1 MASVTLDRINRIY
14 GPGAHAVRD
23 VSLEVADGEF
33 MVLVGPSGCGKSTT
47 LRMVAGL
54 EPIDSGSLYIGQ
66 REVSGLEPAERDIA
80 MVFQNYALYPHMTV
94 AENMAFGLRVRGMP
108 RAEREQKVR
117 AAADVLGLGPL
128 LDRKPGAMSGGQ
140 RQRVAIGRA
149 IVRDPAAF
157 LFDEPL
163 SNLDAKLR
171 AEMRTELLALHRRLG
186 ATMLYVT
193 HDQVEAMTLGDR
205 ICLLRDGIVQ
215 QIGTPMELYRDPANA
230 FVARFIGSPPMNVF
244 AGIVNVDGTFEG
256 DGLRLKLA
264 GRGPKPEAG
273 AQVEVGLRPEQ
284 LEIGASS
291 LTTDEQMLLD
301 SDAETR
307 FGAKIELVERMGSH
321 SLVHLRAGASGQGA
335 SLIVR
340 APGDTA
346 AREGEHVDLRY
357 RGDEVRVF
365 EA

>member
-23 VSLEVADGEF
+23 VSLEIADGEF

-54 EPIDSGSLYIGQ
+54 EPIDRGALYIGE
-66 REVSGLEPAERDIA
+66 REVSRLEPAERDIA

-94 AENMAFGLRVRGMP
+94 AQNMGFGLRVRGVA
-108 RAEREQKVR
+108 RAERDTRVR
-117 AAADVLGLGPL
+117 AAAAVLGLEPL

-149 IVRDPAAF
+149 IVRDPAVF

-171 AEMRTELLALHRRLG
+171 AEMRTELAALHRRLA

-205 ICLLRDGIVQ
+205 ICLLRDGCVQ
-215 QIGTPMELYRDPANA
+215 QVGTPVELYDTPANA

-244 AGIVNVDGTFEG
+244 AGVVRSDGGFSGEG
-256 DGLRLKLA
+256 LA
-264 GRGPKPEAG
+264 LLLPVTLPQNAS
-273 AQVEVGLRPEQ
+273 VEVGLRPEQ
-284 LEIGASS
+284 LELVPAGQAGEPTAGNG
-291 LTTDEQMLLD
+291 LF
-301 SDAETR
+301 AAR
-307 FGAKIELVERMGSH
+307 VALVERMGSH
-321 SLVHLRAGASGQGA
+321 SLVHLRTGSEAAGTA
-335 SLIVR
+335 LIVR
-340 APGDTA
+340 AAGDTPA
-346 AREGEHVDLRY
+346 AEGDAVGVRY
-357 RGDEVRVF
+357 RVGDVRVF
-365 EA
+365 REQGTG